1 MFYNWERHNT
11 ADQTG
16 TSTLNWGS
24 EYREKRG
31 SGAWKGSQDW
41 KQNCG
46 GTQNCPKGRVEIRG
60 TNQEA
65 GAPAGAEGLGK
76 MTVFTW

>member
-11 ADQTG
+11 AHQTG

-24 EYREKRG
+24 EYHEKRG
-31 SGAWKGSQDW
+31 SRVWKGSQDW

-46 GTQNCPKGRVEIRG
+46 GTQNCPKGRVEIWG
-60 TNQEA
+60 MNQEA

-76 MTVFTW
+76 MTAFTW